1 ERGGGWWA
9 RPGQGLRQQLVR
21 SRVEEIEDEEL
32 LLWQMSRVVGPIPPE
47 VLARASLTSAD
58 LYFDA
63 TGHPLL
69 DKHPAARRLTAASPS
84 TTLRLSKQHW
94 FPNHPLV
101 ALDLWQ
107 TLAAW
112 GGGAEQLLR
121 GMWSQGQRDGAGA
134 AGEPA
139 WLLPLPSR
147 LAAEAPHLNQHEV
160 EELAAFLTPLLDYD
174 PFARPSADMVLRH
187 PWLRC

>member
-1 ERGGGWWA
+1 M
-9 RPGQGLRQQLVR
+9 VR

-32 LLWQMSRVVGPIPPE
+32 LLWQMSRVLGPFPPE
-47 VLARASLTSAD
+47 
-58 LYFDA
+58 
-63 TGHPLL
+63 
-69 DKHPAARRLTAASPS
+69 
-84 TTLRLSKQHW
+84 
-94 FPNHPLV
+94 
-101 ALDLWQ
+101 

-134 AGEPA
+134 AGELV
-139 WLLPLPSR
+139 WLRPLPSR
-147 LAAEAPHLNQHEV
+147 LAAEAPHLNQQEV